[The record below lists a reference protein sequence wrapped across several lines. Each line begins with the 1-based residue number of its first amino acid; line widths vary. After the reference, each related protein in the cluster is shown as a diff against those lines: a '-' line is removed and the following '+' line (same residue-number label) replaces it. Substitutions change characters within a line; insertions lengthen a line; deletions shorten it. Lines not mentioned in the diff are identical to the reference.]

1 MAPYQ
6 EVSLTAT
13 EAAELLSSDLAQA
26 GQALGDGDL
35 PTALD
40 SYARALGLALQL
52 GPAPAE
58 QVLAAVCEG
67 ARVLFLR
74 QDAAA
79 LSALGPAVVGLVAQ
93 VRDEQSLPRTR
104 IMDAWATIASDVGAL
119 IGQVG
124 LVMALPRD
132 HRPGMLANARRRAEL
147 LDEATG
153 ARFAFV
159 SWLEDIEG

>member
-13 EAAELLSSDLAQA
+13 EAAELLSRDLTQA
-26 GQALGDGDL
+26 VQSLCASDL

-58 QVLAAVCEG
+58 QVLVAICEG
-67 ARVLFLR
+67 ARALVLR
-74 QDAAA
+74 QDAAG

-93 VRDEQSLPRTR
+93 VRDEEALPRTR
-104 IMDAWATIASDVGAL
+104 IMDAWATIASDMGAL
-119 IGQVG
+119 IGQLG
-124 LVMALPRD
+124 LVMALPTD

-153 ARFAFV
+153 ARFTLV
-159 SWLEDIEG
+159 SWLEEIEV

>member
-6 EVSLTAT
+6 EVSLTAI
-13 EAAELLSSDLAQA
+13 EAAELLGRDLARA
-26 GQALGDGDL
+26 GQALGASDL

-67 ARVLFLR
+67 AHALVLG
-74 QDAAA
+74 QDAAS

-93 VRDEQSLPRTR
+93 VRDEEALPRTR
-104 IMDAWATIASDVGAL
+104 IMDAWATIASDLGAL

-124 LVMALPRD
+124 LVLALPID
-132 HRPGMLANARRRAEL
+132 HRPGMLANARRRVEL

-153 ARFAFV
+153 ARFALV
-159 SWLEDIEG
+159 SWLEEIEG